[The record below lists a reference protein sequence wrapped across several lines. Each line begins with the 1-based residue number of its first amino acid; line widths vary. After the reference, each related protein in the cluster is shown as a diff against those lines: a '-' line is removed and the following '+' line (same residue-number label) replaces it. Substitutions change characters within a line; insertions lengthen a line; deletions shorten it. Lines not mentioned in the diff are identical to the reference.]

1 MLTDEIFLPG
11 ITRFRESV
19 RMHVG
24 DSKYNAQLL
33 DEVALMLESCKSA
46 LEIWK
51 NLHIPDPY
59 TKSNIDNFINV
70 IEGNIK
76 KLHNM
81 ETKLNGL

>member
-1 MLTDEIFLPG
+1 MLTDEIFLSG

-19 RMHVG
+19 RIYG
-24 DSKYNAQLL
+24 GNSKYNAQLL
-33 DEVALMLESCKSA
+33 DEVALMLESCKNA

-59 TKSNIDNFINV
+59 TKSNMDNFINV

-76 KLHNM
+76 ILHNM
-81 ETKLNGL
+81 EAKLNGL